1 LRSRKSFYTV
11 EPLNTFLSRV
21 SDRPM
26 LGSRALV
33 RALVLSGLIVCGAEA
48 RADSSSGASNS
59 ANNPVEPELTLEYWD
74 YFALS
79 LNRLNGEA
87 DNAEG
92 RVLIPFKVDGIQ
104 QNFHVDPQLVT
115 APASTSGPRTGL
127 GDAQIYNFTLTTQ
140 DIGLPEKV
148 TFGIGPL
155 IAVPTNTSTNFGPD
169 SLQGGAA
176 GAIIAPQHWGLL
188 GVLATYQHTLWGPNS
203 QLTTVQPN
211 VFYNLDHGYYLR
223 SSAIMRFDTYSHTD
237 VVPFGLGAGK
247 VIKLNAGYV
256 LNVYAEAQP
265 SVYRA
270 GVGAPNFQLFTGI
283 KLQFP
288 GSVTSNWNF

>member
-1 LRSRKSFYTV
+1 LRGQRSFHIV
-11 EPLNTFLSRV
+11 VLSKT
-21 SDRPM
+21 DRM
-26 LGSRALV
+26 RLGSRAVV
-33 RALVLSGLIVCGAEA
+33 RALVMSGLIVYATEA
-48 RADSSSGASNS
+48 RADSINGDSNS
-59 ANNPVEPELTLEYWD
+59 ANNPVEPKLTLEYWN
-74 YFALS
+74 YYAIS
-79 LNRLNGEA
+79 LNKLNGEA
-87 DNAEG
+87 ENGEG

-104 QNFHVDPQLVT
+104 QNFHVDPQIVT
-115 APASTSGPRTGL
+115 APAAKSGPRTGL

-140 DIGLPEKV
+140 DIGLPKKV

-155 IAVPTNTSTNFGPD
+155 IAVPTNTSTNFGPN
-169 SLQGGAA
+169 SLQGGLA
-176 GAIIAPQHWGLL
+176 GAIIAPQRWGLF

-237 VVPFGLGAGK
+237 VVPIGLGAGK

-265 SVYRA
+265 SVYRT

-288 GSVTSNWNF
+288 GNVTSGWNF